1 MHRATALLPCMHM
14 VCAGCASKSLARSD
28 RCPSCRAEVT
38 GVGNSAQM
46 KGVVEAFFAARPSR
60 KRTAEELSRL
70 DKDEE
75 KLAGRVDRIV
85 RQRRIRERPLS
96 ILGAVLEGDVGA
108 VLGLLADGAGVNDS
122 DEPDGPLLHIA
133 ADAEDLEMVR
143 AQP

>member
-1 MHRATALLPCMHM
+1 
-14 VCAGCASKSLARSD
+14 
-28 RCPSCRAEVT
+28 
-38 GVGNSAQM
+38 M

-60 KRTAEELSRL
+60 KRTSLELSRL

-75 KLAGRVDRIV
+75 RLAGRVDRIV

-143 AQP
+143 APQP